1 MSSGSGHVKRWGR
14 SSKVSPK
21 LRRHFET
28 GNEAGHCIQFTQSFI
43 QGDAL
48 TGDWTEGNPCR
59 GIVIRQKSTSVLEPG
74 DAQKD
79 VVVRSEGSHTP
90 QRAGAHLIDS

>member
-1 MSSGSGHVKRWGR
+1 MRLEMKPATAYSLHRVLFRVTHSR
-14 SSKVSPK
+14 
-21 LRRHFET
+21 
-28 GNEAGHCIQFTQSFI
+28 
-43 QGDAL
+43 
-48 TGDWTEGNPCR
+48 GDWTEGNPCR